1 MSNQE
6 NTGKLEVRA
15 YPIAEP
21 KGNILGSATIA
32 MDTPIGT
39 LAVRD
44 IRIMNGQNG
53 PFISMPQMR
62 DKEGDYKDLVSRPP
76 RRGAPSSTPLFW
88 TPMPPPK
95 KRRRRRLLSRI
106 RSGRAVKNRKK
117 SLRRIRKRRRKKP
130 SLTDKEALWIQ
141 HNLLERRAETR

>member
-15 YPIAEP
+15 YPLAEP

-32 MDTPIGT
+32 MDTPIGI

-53 PFISMPQMR
+53 PFISMPQTKDR
-62 DKEGDYKDLVSRPP
+62 EGNYKDLVFP
-76 RRGAPSSTPLFW
+76 T
-88 TPMPPPK
+88 TK
-95 KRRRRRLLSRI
+95 E
-106 RSGRAVKNRKK
+106 GRAQLNTAILDAYSTAKEKAQEKPSVKDQ
-117 SLRRIRKRRRKKP
+117 IREGAKKP
-130 SLTDKEALWIQ
+130 KEKPAPDKEKAAKK
-141 HNLLERRAETR
+141 AEPDR

>member
-15 YPIAEP
+15 YPLAEP

-32 MDTPIGT
+32 MDTPIGI

-53 PFISMPQMR
+53 PFISMPQTK
-62 DKEGDYKDLVSRPP
+62 DKEGNYKDLVFPTTKEGRAQLNTAILDAYAAAKEKAQEKPSVKDQIRESVKKPKEKP
-76 RRGAPSSTPLFW
+76 APDKEKA
-88 TPMPPPK
+88 PK
-95 KRRRRRLLSRI
+95 K
-106 RSGRAVKNRKK
+106 
-117 SLRRIRKRRRKKP
+117 
-130 SLTDKEALWIQ
+130 
-141 HNLLERRAETR
+141 AEPDR

>member
-15 YPIAEP
+15 YPLAEP

-32 MDTPIGT
+32 MDTPIGI

-53 PFISMPQMR
+53 PFISMPQTK
-62 DKEGDYKDLVSRPP
+62 DQEGNYKDLVFP
-76 RRGAPSSTPLFW
+76 T
-88 TPMPPPK
+88 TK
-95 KRRRRRLLSRI
+95 E
-106 RSGRAVKNRKK
+106 GRAQLNTAILDAYAAAKEKAQEKPSVKDQ
-117 SLRRIRKRRRKKP
+117 IREGTKKP
-130 SLTDKEALWIQ
+130 KEKPAQDKEKAAKK
-141 HNLLERRAETR
+141 AELDR

>member
-15 YPIAEP
+15 YPLAEP

-32 MDTPIGT
+32 MDTPIGI

-53 PFISMPQMR
+53 PFISMPQTK
-62 DKEGDYKDLVSRPP
+62 DKEGNYKDLVFPTTKEGRAQLNTAILDAYAAAKEKAQEKPSVKDQIREGTKKPKEKP
-76 RRGAPSSTPLFW
+76 APDKEKA
-88 TPMPPPK
+88 PK
-95 KRRRRRLLSRI
+95 K
-106 RSGRAVKNRKK
+106 
-117 SLRRIRKRRRKKP
+117 
-130 SLTDKEALWIQ
+130 
-141 HNLLERRAETR
+141 AEPDR

>member
-15 YPIAEP
+15 YPLAEP

-32 MDTPIGT
+32 MDTPIGI

-53 PFISMPQMR
+53 PFISMPQTKDR
-62 DKEGDYKDLVSRPP
+62 EGNYKDLVFP
-76 RRGAPSSTPLFW
+76 T
-88 TPMPPPK
+88 TK
-95 KRRRRRLLSRI
+95 E
-106 RSGRAVKNRKK
+106 GRAQLNTAILDAYAAAKEKAQEKPSVKDQ
-117 SLRRIRKRRRKKP
+117 IRESVKKP
-130 SLTDKEALWIQ
+130 KEKPAPDKEKAAKK
-141 HNLLERRAETR
+141 AEPDR

>member
-15 YPIAEP
+15 YPLAEP

-32 MDTPIGT
+32 MDTPIGI

-53 PFISMPQMR
+53 PFISMPQTKDR
-62 DKEGDYKDLVSRPP
+62 EGNYKDLVFP
-76 RRGAPSSTPLFW
+76 T
-88 TPMPPPK
+88 TK
-95 KRRRRRLLSRI
+95 E
-106 RSGRAVKNRKK
+106 GRAQLNTAILDAYAAAKEKAQEKPSVKDQIREGAKK
-117 SLRRIRKRRRKKP
+117 SKGKP
-130 SLTDKEALWIQ
+130 ALDKEKAAKKADPD
-141 HNLLERRAETR
+141 R